1 MGSAGVNLAMRHKSP
16 ILLLLLFIYLSMA
29 NTFQIPGPK
38 AYRDSTIIKREAPSW
53 GRQHLLRAGRSD
65 PKITDENR
73 GDNSLRKKRYS
84 PKRATWGKQHLLR
97 SGRSD
102 PTFHI
107 GYPDGI
113 DSYFEADK
121 TDMRLKRTYLG
132 ANQKYYL
139 RKGLYPSSLFQWRYY
154 GEEEKAPHQPVSNDG
169 GIEPEIWIERVK
181 PMSPTRSL

>member
-16 ILLLLLFIYLSMA
+16 ILLLLLFIYFSMA
-29 NTFQIPGPK
+29 NTFQIPGQK

-53 GRQHLLRAGRSD
+53 GRQHLLRAGRSE
-65 PKITDENR
+65 PT
-73 GDNSLRKKRYS
+73 
-84 PKRATWGKQHLLR
+84 PTWGKQHLLR

-102 PTFHI
+102 PTFHN

-121 TDMRLKRTYLG
+121 PDMRLKRAYLG

-169 GIEPEIWIERVK
+169 GTQPEIWIERVK